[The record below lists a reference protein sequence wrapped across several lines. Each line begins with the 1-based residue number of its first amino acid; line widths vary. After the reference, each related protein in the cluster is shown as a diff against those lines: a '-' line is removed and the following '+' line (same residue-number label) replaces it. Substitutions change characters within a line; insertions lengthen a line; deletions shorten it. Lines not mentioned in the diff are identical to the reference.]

1 MGIWENGI
9 YKEVHPCFIYESAIN
24 FMLFILLWCL
34 QNKRKFKGEITYL
47 YFIVYSFA
55 RFFIESLRYDSLML
69 GTLRISQILSGLI
82 FVVSCLLMM
91 KKVKQQHKTRQSGI
105 K

>member
-69 GTLRISQILSGLI
+69 GNIRISQILSGII
-82 FVVSCLLMM
+82 FVAFCFLLSEN
-91 KKVKQQHKTRQSGI
+91 VKQKSKTKQSII